1 MITLIAAMNKHRT
14 LGLNG
19 TMPWRNREEL
29 QHFKDYTMNKTVVMG
44 RVTYEGLPKKLEGR
58 NIFVVSRDEKYD
70 IQDLKRYLEGDFDE
84 EIVVAGGGEIYK
96 EAIQFADK
104 LVISII
110 HDNDVIGDTFFPE
123 IDLTVF
129 NKTKSVKFKTFTLEI
144 YKRKD
149 F

>member
-19 TMPWRNREEL
+19 TIPWRNREDL

>member
-19 TMPWRNREEL
+19 TMPWRNREDL

-129 NKTKSVKFKTFTLEI
+129 NKVKSVKFKTFTLEI

>member
-19 TMPWRNREEL
+19 TMPWRNREDL

-70 IQDLKRYLEGDFDE
+70 IQDLKRYLEGHFDE

-129 NKTKSVKFKTFTLEI
+129 NKTKSVRFKTFTLEI

>member
-1 MITLIAAMNKHRT
+1 MNKHRT

-19 TMPWRNREEL
+19 TMPWRNREDL

>member
-19 TMPWRNREEL
+19 TMPWRNKEDL

-129 NKTKSVKFKTFTLEI
+129 NKTKSVKFETFTLEI

>member
-19 TMPWRNREEL
+19 TMPWRNREDL

>member
-19 TMPWRNREEL
+19 TMPWRNREDL

-96 EAIQFADK
+96 EAIQYADK